1 MGGLSVAGE
10 LETTEMVSG
19 RYADVGKQGIEILPL
34 GVQHP
39 FLRISRAAAILFYS
53 ILLYCIESVRDVRR
67 VARGC
72 RRV

>member
-1 MGGLSVAGE
+1 MGE

-39 FLRISRAAAILFYS
+39 FLRIPRATMILFNC
-53 ILLYCIESVRDVRR
+53 ILLYCMES
-67 VARGC
+67 AGECQTRG
-72 RRV
+72 

>member
-1 MGGLSVAGE
+1 MEE

-39 FLRISRAAAILFYS
+39 FLRIPRAAVILFYC
-53 ILLYCIESVRDVRR
+53 ILLYCMES
-67 VARGC
+67 ARGC
-72 RRV
+72 QTRG